1 MVRNLTSS
9 LKQET
14 STDATPQENI
24 SLATNLNSSKTNASS
39 SPSTTPSPPPPSLNQ
54 QSKQESDVL
63 MSNLSSSSSSSTSSS
78 SDLYTFCPQT
88 SNNSNF
94 CTYICIISDLTDPSN
109 TCRRHVINL
118 SSNLSIE
125 SLIQEAANYF
135 SYDPN
140 SFNLMWKTNNEEKKV
155 FKNQIWL

>member
-9 LKQET
+9 LKQDT

-24 SLATNLNSSKTNASS
+24 TLTTNQNSSKT
-39 SPSTTPSPPPPSLNQ
+39 TTPSPPPPPSPSLNQ

-140 SFNLMWKTNNEEKKV
+140 SFNLMWKTNNEERKV
-155 FKNQIWL
+155 TNFKCS